1 MEMSPETVED
11 VTQVMSLS
19 RNYKLM
25 TSCVIL

>member
-1 MEMSPETVED
+1 MEMSPETVD
-11 VTQVMSLS
+11 ITQVMSLS